1 MASKKTSSPAGKGA
15 AKGAVK
21 KFFQWTWGKIFKRS
35 LLFVLL
41 IALGGF
47 LFNIDRLG
55 NTGVNLLKFKEYLP
69 GFIVRFLPGGTAQE
83 GAAVPDEIIS
93 GEVIEVYDGDTLTLL
108 SRINGQEKK
117 YKVRFYGID
126 APEAA
131 QAHGTAS
138 RDALRGKILGR
149 QVQVTVVSVD
159 RYGRS
164 VGKVMSGVRY
174 INLEMVAE
182 GNAWYYPDYAANE
195 YELAKAEKE
204 ARSGRLGLWQE
215 SSPQAPWFYRK
226 ENRK

>member
-83 GAAVPDEIIS
+83 GPQGIWCRGDWEGPVGSLTQRHCHQRLHLRCFPSGNPD
-93 GEVIEVYDGDTLTLL
+93 
-108 SRINGQEKK
+108 
-117 YKVRFYGID
+117 
-126 APEAA
+126 
-131 QAHGTAS
+131 
-138 RDALRGKILGR
+138 
-149 QVQVTVVSVD
+149 
-159 RYGRS
+159 
-164 VGKVMSGVRY
+164 
-174 INLEMVAE
+174 
-182 GNAWYYPDYAANE
+182 
-195 YELAKAEKE
+195 
-204 ARSGRLGLWQE
+204 
-215 SSPQAPWFYRK
+215 SSAGSFRCGHT
-226 ENRK
+226 